1 MYLQISDKNLLSL
14 ILSSKKR
21 QTQALSISLD
31 KPVSLYCLNPSI
43 TILLLIHIAQ
53 NFQASPFILTEYFPA
68 QLFIAS
74 SIYFSKKQK

>member
-31 KPVSLYCLNPSI
+31 KAVSLYCLNPSI

-53 NFQASPFILTEYFPA
+53 NFQASPFILTEYFQA

-74 SIYFSKKQK
+74 MIYFSKKQK